1 MRKDICVEK
10 RGHWKRATN
19 LRESTSGQM
28 SEDLPDIRPDA
39 TALPADPSPAT
50 RGACDHISFRAG
62 EHLRWF
68 CPLLVLNRFPLVLVI
83 VRLSANSG
91 ITPVTCA
98 GKRAAISSVL
108 LHREPSVLQAREADI
123 LGGGCRP
130 SAF

>member
-91 ITPVTCA
+91 IPRNLRRET
-98 GKRAAISSVL
+98 GSDIFRAAAQRTVCAS
-108 LHREPSVLQAREADI
+108 
-123 LGGGCRP
+123 G
-130 SAF
+130 